1 LDGFNGPF
9 TCFLRAVFQNSEVLF
24 VFVFNAVFQDA
35 QNYQRCFF
43 FACHLRNLY
52 FQNFLSWNE
61 IIHIL
66 SSTSLLTENKGALV
80 SKFRVQRSICFLYY
94 YNKFVSTYLEYI
106 HSVSRTIASALVLS
120 IGLGYVLGSRPASLL
135 HIDIRVIYS
144 WGSFQNSTS

>member
-1 LDGFNGPF
+1 MD
-9 TCFLRAVFQNSEVLF
+9 
-24 VFVFNAVFQDA
+24 
-35 QNYQRCFF
+35 
-43 FACHLRNLY
+43 HLRVFYAQFFKTVKYFLY
-52 FQNFLSWNE
+52 LFLMQFSRTLKTIKGAFLHAIYVICIFKTFCSWNE

-80 SKFRVQRSICFLYY
+80 SKCRVQRSICFLYY

-106 HSVSRTIASALVLS
+106 HSVSRTIVSALVLS

>member
-1 LDGFNGPF
+1 MDHLRVFYAQF
-9 TCFLRAVFQNSEVLF
+9 FKTVKYSLYLFLIQFSRVHKTITGA
-24 VFVFNAVFQDA
+24 
-35 QNYQRCFF
+35 F

-80 SKFRVQRSICFLYY
+80 SKCRVQRSICFLYY